1 MLRLQIRFKWDLHL
15 EPKSET
21 ELSADFWLST
31 IFSHK
36 VVTVPDLGTASGARN
51 LILEFPLLRDPSQQ
65 ELLKDCVLNI
75 DFAVHTSNAYN
86 ECVPNPSGC
95 VMVSL
100 IELLTSNATTTD
112 VYLFMVHE
120 PQRKS
125 KGTVTISPIAPIKG
139 SVSNPVM
146 ITHNGGF
153 IDPLLYGGQSG
164 LDLLKHT
171 INEAKRRTYIAM
183 RAISASD
190 EIYGNDGGL
199 RPTMPTVRRVNST
212 IYVMRAGVTLP
223 LFFTTD
229 VVEPEIGIDFLV
241 NCMEIVR
248 RRMRLKV
255 SALLALDLNRPTPHA
270 LKTFGSFVGQVLCA
284 YVIHCSYREDF
295 VMSWDTL
302 QKKFVKV
309 LTENFGDVTVD
320 KGCGDCED
328 FGKII
333 VRIYL
338 AIRRYRLDPKNPL
351 KDHPLLAKVSEFLAC
366 FVSFLVLYGVSSAE
380 INEDP
385 KKIKKMGAHENAM
398 VTPLSQVIEEIR
410 RFHPDI
416 DEWVSTTSS
425 TVEPKLSEYI
435 ERSKHY
441 QSLILEGTGVLEPT
455 PDTEATIAVRKLIE
469 KYMSDES
476 FYALRRSYYYDDN
489 NNSFYKTV
497 DKLFSPNFLLSG
509 ARFGSFIV
517 LQETPESLAA
527 RPQVK
532 ANMPLRERYTK
543 SADFSRFIKNSPT
556 VAMIME
562 PHLELEEIKIARH
575 VLKDLHPPEAM
586 RAPPRSFDKRNKCD
600 AVIKAAFGE
609 RPKRSYE
616 WEYRSEPLNSGE
628 EVDPP
633 VQSDLVEQVYYL
645 RSGKVYP
652 ECLEAIERTFE
663 SLARHSGS
671 LKRVIF
677 YPEWTTT
684 VVGGYRI
691 VLEMDPSKA
700 KQQQQ

>member
-1 MLRLQIRFKWDLHL
+1 MLRLQIRFKWDLQL

-21 ELSADFWLST
+21 DLSADFWLST
-31 IFSHK
+31 LFSHK
-36 VVTVPDLGTASGARN
+36 VITVKELRKASGETN
-51 LILEFPLLRDPSQQ
+51 LILQFPLLTDFSPRD
-65 ELLKDCVLNI
+65 LLKDCVLNI
-75 DFAVHTSNAYN
+75 DFTVHTSNAYN
-86 ECVPNPSGC
+86 ECVPNPAGC

-100 IELLTSNATTTD
+100 LELLTAKNDDTATTAD

-120 PQRKS
+120 PQRKV
-125 KGTVTISPIAPIKG
+125 KGSVTISPMAPIEG
-139 SVSNPVM
+139 SASRPVM

-153 IDPLLYGGQSG
+153 IDPLLYSG
-164 LDLLKHT
+164 DAGAALLRHAAL
-171 INEAKRRTYIAM
+171 EAKRRTYIAM

-199 RPTMPTVRRVNST
+199 RPTMATVKRVNST

-229 VVEPEIGIDFLV
+229 VVEPEIGVDFLG

-255 SALLALDLNRPTPHA
+255 SDLMALDLNRPTPHA

-295 VMSWDTL
+295 VMSWDVL

-333 VRIYL
+333 VRVYL
-338 AIRRYRLDPKNPL
+338 AFRRYRLDPTEPL
-351 KDHPLLAKVSEFLAC
+351 SVSPLMAKVSEFLAC

-416 DEWVSTTSS
+416 DEWVSTTSA
-425 TVEPKLSEYI
+425 TTEPKLLEYI
-435 ERSKHY
+435 ERSKRY

-469 KYMSDES
+469 RYMSDES

-527 RPQVK
+527 RPAAR

-562 PHLELEEIKIARH
+562 PHLELEEIKTARH

-586 RAPPRSFDKRNKCD
+586 RSPPRHFEKRDKCD
-600 AVIKAAFGE
+600 AVIEAAFKN
-609 RPKRSYE
+609 RANRSYE
-616 WEYRSEPLNSGE
+616 WEYRSEPFNSGE
-628 EVDPP
+628 MVDPP
-633 VQSDLVEQVYYL
+633 TRAGLVEQVYYL

-652 ECLEAIERTFE
+652 ECLEAIERTFD

-691 VLEMDPSKA
+691 VLEMDASKV
-700 KQQQQ
+700 K